1 MSFST
6 IEAHVDE
13 MDKARF
19 NAFCSDVGLNPSSA
33 LNLFIK
39 AVIRENRIP
48 FSISRDSD
56 PFYDEVNQAH
66 VLKSLQELK
75 DGKGTSHELIEVG
88 DD

>member
-1 MSFST
+1 MAVST

-19 NAFCSDVGLNPSSA
+19 NAFCSDVGLDISSA

-56 PFYDEVNQAH
+56 PFYSPVNQAH
-66 VLKSLQELK
+66 VLKSIQELR
-75 DGKGTSHELIEVG
+75 DGKGTPHELIEV
-88 DD
+88 DDD

>member
-1 MSFST
+1 MAVST

-19 NAFCSDVGLNPSSA
+19 NAFCSDVGIDTSSA

-48 FSISRDSD
+48 FAISRESD
-56 PFYDEVNQAH
+56 PFYSEANQAY
-66 VLKSLQELK
+66 VLKSIQELK
-75 DGKGTSHELIEVG
+75 EGKGKPHELIEVE

>member
-1 MSFST
+1 MAFST

-19 NAFCSDVGLNPSSA
+19 NAFCSDVGLDASSA

-39 AVIRENRIP
+39 TVIRENRIT
-48 FSISRDSD
+48 FAISRESD
-56 PFYDEVNQAH
+56 PFYSKTNQAY

-75 DGKGTSHELIEVG
+75 EGKGKPHELIEVE

>member
-19 NAFCSDVGLNPSSA
+19 CAFCYDVGLDVSSA

-48 FSISRDSD
+48 F
-56 PFYDEVNQAH
+56 PYLLGVP
-66 VLKSLQELK
+66 V
-75 DGKGTSHELIEVG
+75 
-88 DD
+88 

>member
-19 NAFCSDVGLNPSSA
+19 CAFCYDVGLDVSSA

-48 FSISRDSD
+48 FPISRESD
-56 PFYDEVNQAH
+56 PFYSEANQAH
-66 VLKSLQELK
+66 LMKSIQELQE
-75 DGKGTSHELIEVG
+75 GKGKAHELIEVG